1 MQMALLVGVDLVKLK
16 ITRSQDHKTT
26 PDSKDLELVNR
37 VAPVGVSA
45 SYLGGAGQ
53 HTWFPSFE
61 SVGIVSQDRL
71 YVENEAAV
79 DFSAA

>member
-1 MQMALLVGVDLVKLK
+1 MPMALLVGVDLRLE
-16 ITRSQDHKTT
+16 SGGHETT

-45 SYLGGAGQ
+45 SYLGGARR

-61 SVGIVSQDRL
+61 SIGVVRQDRL

-79 DFSAA
+79 DFSEA